1 MDMTP
6 LPKVSVRTLV
16 YDTLDLV
23 LDNTAKQAGLAIVRG
38 PVGIGK
44 TFALRQ
50 LADEYRARG
59 VKVYMLTC
67 RTEIAG
73 RINGAANEVLSQ
85 ENIWEH
91 RDVRAAEVL
100 WELLRSRVFDP
111 WDPKP
116 SLLITD
122 EAQGWK
128 PNVLN
133 FFRDLWDLGDPARNG
148 RSDALAFGIV
158 MVGNSSFINRNGVE
172 EEAKFGPLLSRR
184 TISVD
189 LERPSKGELREY
201 AAKLAGPDAAR
212 ALAAYGE
219 RTGSMR
225 GIEKAYRLARS
236 LSDAAELT
244 AQDIEFA
251 IRYLGGL
258 A

>member
-16 YDTLDLV
+16 YDTLDFV
-23 LDNTAKQAGLAIVRG
+23 LGNTAKQAGLAIVRG

-44 TFALRQ
+44 TFALRE
-50 LADEYRARG
+50 LAEEYRKRG

-67 RTEIAG
+67 RAEIAG

-85 ENIWEH
+85 ERIFEA

-111 WDPKP
+111 WQPKP

-133 FFRDLWDLGDPARNG
+133 FLRDMWDLGDAARNG
-148 RSDALAFGIV
+148 QPDAMAFGLV
-158 MVGNSSFINRNGVE
+158 MVGNSTFINRSGVE

-184 TISVD
+184 TINIE

-201 AAKLAGPDAAR
+201 AAKLAGPEAAR

-236 LSDAAELT
+236 LNDAPEITAE
-244 AQDIEFA
+244 DVEFA
-251 IRYLGGL
+251 VSYLGGK
-258 A
+258 